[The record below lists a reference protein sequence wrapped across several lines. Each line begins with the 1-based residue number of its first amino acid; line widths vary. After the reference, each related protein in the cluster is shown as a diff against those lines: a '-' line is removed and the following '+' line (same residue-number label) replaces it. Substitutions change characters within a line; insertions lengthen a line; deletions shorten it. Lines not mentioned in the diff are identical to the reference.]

1 MEVKFE
7 EQFKYCDESNVNAV
21 ADRNRTESKNPYV
34 TVVFVISYDS
44 IYCFIWQ
51 TANHRHS
58 TDPTA
63 LAEQGAGRH
72 KHHDPQPAAP
82 DQLQMM
88 DKWQRRG

>member
-58 TDPTA
+58 TDPKRVRRT
-63 LAEQGAGRH
+63 GGRT
-72 KHHDPQPAAP
+72 P
-82 DQLQMM
+82 
-88 DKWQRRG
+88 

>member
-7 EQFKYCDESNVNAV
+7 EQFKYWDESNVNAV
-21 ADRNRTESKNPYV
+21 TDRNRTESKSPYV
-34 TVVFVISYDS
+34 TGVFVISHDS

-63 LAEQGAGRH
+63 LAKREAGRR
-72 KHHDPQPAAP
+72 KHHDPPPSCDRPTAN
-82 DQLQMM
+82 DG
-88 DKWQRRG
+88 KWQRRG